1 MKIFGKVSAINGTRL
16 TLDIGD
22 ESAVKHITT
31 LSDGKQPT
39 FEIDI
44 KDARLITAEQ
54 RKFIF
59 ATVRDIAKWSGHVPE
74 EIRQYAKFDFEEITG
89 LNISLSDCS
98 KEEATAFIDYLL
110 KFVLTNNVPM
120 PNGITIL
127 DENLSYYLYLCL
139 INRTCAVCGKQPADI
154 DHFNEAVGMGRDRRH
169 INHSQMTF
177 CALCRV
183 HHQERHSIGSKAFSV
198 KYHVEG
204 IRLND
209 DKRKKLRIGG

>member
-154 DHFNEAVGMGRDRRH
+154 DHFNEAVGMGRNRRH
-169 INHSQMTF
+169 IDHSQMTF

-183 HHQERHSIGSKAFSV
+183 HHQERHELGARLFTD

-209 DKRKKLRIGG
+209 EKRKKLRIGG

>member
-1 MKIFGKVSAINGTRL
+1 MKLFGKVTGINGNRL
-16 TLDIGD
+16 TLDVD
-22 ESAVKHITT
+22 DDSAVKHIIT
-31 LSDGKQPT
+31 LSDGHQPT
-39 FEIDI
+39 FEVNIHDT
-44 KDARLITAEQ
+44 RQITPEQ
-54 RKFIF
+54 RKFTF
-59 ATVRDIAKWSGHVPE
+59 AVVRDIAKWSGHFPE
-74 EIRQYAKFDFEEITG
+74 EVRQYAKFEFEEITG

-169 INHSQMTF
+169 IDHSQMTF
-177 CALCRV
+177 CALCRL
-183 HHQERHSIGSKAFSV
+183 HHQERHELGARLFTD

-209 DKRKKLRIGG
+209 EKRKKLRIGG